1 MGFIN
6 NKKSSFLVSPLSAYR
21 DKNHSPKRRFL
32 PSPVS
37 ARLGR
42 DPQLLSSSTTT
53 ARTVLPVDD
62 LVSTYCSGGGGGGE
76 GGLDAVVTSSS
87 LMISKV
93 DTQTAAAL
101 ILPLLAYK
109 IAAMIN
115 GQRLQWYLDASIL
128 FAIVTFLTTTIK

>member
-6 NKKSSFLVSPLSAYR
+6 NKKSSFLVSPLSTYR
-21 DKNHSPKRRFL
+21 GKNHSPKRRFL
-32 PSPVS
+32 PSPLAS
-37 ARLGR
+37 RLGR

-53 ARTVLPVDD
+53 TLTAVLPVDD
-62 LVSTYCSGGGGGGE
+62 LVSTYCSGGGGRE

-128 FAIVTFLTTTIK
+128 FALVTFLTTIIK

>member
-6 NKKSSFLVSPLSAYR
+6 NKKSSFLVSPLSTYR
-21 DKNHSPKRRFL
+21 DKNHSSKRGIL

-37 ARLGR
+37 SRLGR
-42 DPQLLSSSTTT
+42 DPQVLASLTTT
-53 ARTVLPVDD
+53 SRTLVPVDE
-62 LVSTYCSGGGGGGE
+62 LVSTYCSGGGE

-128 FAIVTFLTTTIK
+128 FALVTFLTTIIK